1 MSWKLVA
8 KVCLLCS
15 VQFLGKP
22 PQKYCDRECA
32 ARASPGR
39 APRHGYAGTR
49 EHATWLDMRNRCRNP
64 DAHNYA
70 RYGGRGIKVCERWDL
85 FENFLADMGER
96 PGKGYSIE
104 RRNNDGD
111 YEPSNCKWA
120 TRFEQARNK
129 CNTYTPEEDQKIRD
143 CVARGLSFPEMAPI
157 VGKSVGS
164 VMARTYKIGLSSG
177 KPIVKISNR
186 GSLVAPATCATAAGD
201 AT

>member
-1 MSWKLVA
+1 MGWKKVA
-8 KVCLLCS
+8 KVCLACGGDF
-15 VQFLGKP
+15 QAIP
-22 PQKYCDRECA
+22 TRKYCSPKC
-32 ARASPGR
+32 SQSVHPGR

-70 RYGGRGIKVCERWDL
+70 RYGGRGIKVCERWDA
-85 FENFLADMGER
+85 FENFLADLGER

-104 RRNNDGD
+104 RRDNDGD

-129 CNTYTPEEDQKIRD
+129 RNTYTPEEDQKIRD

-164 VMARTYKIGLSSG
+164 VAARTYKIGLSSG
-177 KPIVKISNR
+177 KPIIKNPGGASP
-186 GSLVAPATCATAAGD
+186 VASPQREAGQ
-201 AT
+201 